1 MRPTI
6 NKQQPATY
14 SKCAHE
20 EDPVRRSLPLYFW
33 GMITVFCGVI
43 IVDRTLALFSQ
54 AWTMPAV
61 IMVGFITSFYI
72 RYHSVPSRRLFLY
85 VGSGV
90 FLLLLYTLF
99 FNSDLLPLKQIFSVE
114 TESLESKLYLILCYA
129 YLWAA
134 VIRSYTILRDKDIFI
149 LLVPTLSIEAL
160 LTVSMPSAF
169 NIVIMAIS
177 VIGLVAAMRSE
188 ALLEMAH
195 LGDMH
200 RRYGHAKRIK
210 PDLRMAI
217 LLILLITVCTMTA
230 VSVWNNQRYFDRLF
244 FRISWRM
251 IHWFTPQVKIESPDS
266 WSHSPFI
273 IGPVSSQGDERLV
286 AIADT
291 DISFYWRETSYENYD
306 GKRWQ
311 ATFRKAELINA
322 SGWTRLSNEDLSG
335 RRFTIDMEL
344 ISPPSPF
351 LPVPYC
357 IKAINIASVLSYSN
371 EYASVALQSDSKKS
385 MRYAVTSVIPSE
397 IPEEEKPEV
406 AIKGIVAA
414 DYIQLPAL
422 SSRTVELGRKITAGL
437 DRPWEKARAI
447 QRYLMT
453 NYNYSLN
460 VGSARGESVDY
471 FLFESKRGHCQY
483 FATAMAVLARI
494 NDIPSRF
501 TTGYLAEEVDA
512 QGRTVIR
519 LKDAHA
525 WAELNIP
532 GHGWVLFDATPGKAA
547 QLSSSRMLMMKKI
560 KMLFRN
566 RRLRI
571 LPIIS
576 IMLSIV
582 GLAYAC
588 RQLLRRRAFNR
599 NRKAMLGEAETFSG
613 TAGERIEQ
621 AYFHALLFLNEIGMG
636 RHIWETP
643 REHLRRLID
652 VGAIIPALHELTE
665 MYLAVAYIL
674 EEPDD
679 SDADRAM
686 YLYGRIL
693 GYKGSS

>member
-1 MRPTI
+1 
-6 NKQQPATY
+6 
-14 SKCAHE
+14 
-20 EDPVRRSLPLYFW
+20 
-33 GMITVFCGVI
+33 MITVLCGVI
-43 IVDRTLALFSQ
+43 MVDRTLVLFSQ
-54 AWTMPAV
+54 AWIMPAV
-61 IMVGFITSFYI
+61 IMAGFITSFYI
-72 RYHSVPSRRLFLY
+72 RYHGVPSRHLFVY

-99 FNSDLLPLKQIFSVE
+99 FKSDLLPLKQIFSVE
-114 TESLESKLYLILCYA
+114 TEALESKLYLILCYA

-134 VIRSYTILRDKDIFI
+134 VIRSYTILRDKDIFM

-160 LTVSMPSAF
+160 LTVSTSSVF
-169 NIVIMAIS
+169 NIVIMALS
-177 VIGLVAAMRSE
+177 VVGLLAAMRSE

-200 RRYGHAKRIK
+200 RRRGHARHSK
-210 PDLRMAI
+210 PDVRISI

-230 VSVWNNQRYFDRLF
+230 VSAWKHQLYFDRLF

-251 IHWFTPQVKIESPDS
+251 IHWFTPQVKRESPDS

-273 IGPVSSQGDERLV
+273 IGPVPGQGDERLV

-291 DISFYWRETSYENYD
+291 DIPFYWRETSYEKYD

-322 SGWTRLSNEDLSG
+322 SGQTRLTNEDLPG

-357 IKAINIASVLSYSN
+357 IKALNINSVLSYSS
-371 EYASVALQSDSKKS
+371 EYASAALQSASKKS
-385 MRYAVTSVIPSE
+385 IRYAVTSVIPSE
-397 IPEEEKPEV
+397 IPEREKPAV
-406 AIKGIVAA
+406 AIEGIVATN
-414 DYIQLPAL
+414 YMQLPVL
-422 SSRTVELGRKITAGL
+422 SPRTVELGRKITAGSNAPL
-437 DRPWEKARAI
+437 EKARAI
-447 QRYLMT
+447 QRHLMA

-494 NDIPSRF
+494 NGIPSRF
-501 TTGYLAEEVDA
+501 TTGYLSEEVDA

-532 GHGWVLFDATPGKAA
+532 GHGWVVFEATPGKAA
-547 QLSSSRMLMMKKI
+547 QLPSSRVLVMKKI
-560 KMLFRN
+560 KMLFEN

-571 LPIIS
+571 SVLLIIS
-576 IMLSIV
+576 IILSIV
-582 GLAYAC
+582 GLAYVC
-588 RQLLRRRAFNR
+588 RQLLGRLAFSR
-599 NRKAMLGEAETFSG
+599 NHKAMLGEAKTFSG
-613 TAGERIEQ
+613 TAEERIEQ
-621 AYFHALLFLNEIGMG
+621 AYFHALLFLSEIGMG

-643 REHLRRLID
+643 GEHLRRLID
-652 VGAIIPALHELTE
+652 VGIIIPALYELTE
-665 MYLAVAYIL
+665 MYLAVAYTL
-674 EEPDD
+674 KELDD
-679 SDADRAM
+679 NDADRAM
-686 YLYGRIL
+686 YLHGKIL
-693 GYKGSS
+693 GYKGPS